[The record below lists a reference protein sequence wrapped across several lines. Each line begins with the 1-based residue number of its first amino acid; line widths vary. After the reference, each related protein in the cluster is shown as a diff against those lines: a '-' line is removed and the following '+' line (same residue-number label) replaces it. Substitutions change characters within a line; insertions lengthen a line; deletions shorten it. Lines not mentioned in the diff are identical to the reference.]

1 MATKKNSAAV
11 ALSRL
16 GASKGGHARAAK
28 LTPAQRSEIA
38 SYAVQVRWGKRTKM
52 PNAKCMEKPLKNEED
67 EYKWS
72 KEMVEAIKTRNFAA
86 IDMDAL
92 LDEMESIVSRLERS
106 LEYTVSEILEALLW
120 EKYTNATKEEI
131 DDLLIPAQLLLVSM
145 LDSTPSLRD
154 LLPKIMNEA
163 YRRASELVNDS
174 DVVTL
179 PDECPFPMELVTKHP
194 YDRLV
199 AEGRFA

>member
-1 MATKKNSAAV
+1 
-11 ALSRL
+11 
-16 GASKGGHARAAK
+16 
-28 LTPAQRSEIA
+28 
-38 SYAVQVRWGKRTKM
+38 M

-120 EKYTNATKEEI
+120 ETYTNATKEEI

>member
-1 MATKKNSAAV
+1 
-11 ALSRL
+11 
-16 GASKGGHARAAK
+16 
-28 LTPAQRSEIA
+28 
-38 SYAVQVRWGKRTKM
+38 M